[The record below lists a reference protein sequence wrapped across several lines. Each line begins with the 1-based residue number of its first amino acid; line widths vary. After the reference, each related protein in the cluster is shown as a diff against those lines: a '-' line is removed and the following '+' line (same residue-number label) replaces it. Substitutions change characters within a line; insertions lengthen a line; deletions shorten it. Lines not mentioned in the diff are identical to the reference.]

1 MTRLL
6 VQCGLMV
13 VVAVLALE
21 ALSWLAEALGGPQDD
36 EDAGSIKPGES
47 QTEIARRIRGL
58 R

>member
-1 MTRLL
+1 MRTL
-6 VQCGLMV
+6 VQFLLMV
-13 VVAVLALE
+13 GVAVLALE